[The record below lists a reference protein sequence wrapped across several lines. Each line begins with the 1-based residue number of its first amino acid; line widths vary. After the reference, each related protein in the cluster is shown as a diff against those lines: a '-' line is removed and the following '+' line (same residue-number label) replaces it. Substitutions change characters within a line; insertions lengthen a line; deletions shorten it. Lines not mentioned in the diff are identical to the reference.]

1 MRRRSGSWDNGRKDY
16 GEELETMGKKT
27 DVVKA
32 EQKSARFQVKAT
44 DDEAGTFRAVVS
56 VFGNVD
62 SYGDRM
68 VKGSFSKSLEE
79 WEERGAA
86 IPFLWDHAIGD
97 PFAYVGELTEAKETD
112 EGLEVAGRFDM
123 DDEFSRKS
131 YRLMKS
137 GRVREF
143 SFGFFI
149 RSAGFV
155 EDEDEG
161 VVREVKDVDLIEVSM
176 TQIGANRETRL
187 VEVRSASD
195 GRPEVRAAAAESSS
209 GVVQSVSL
217 EDLDA
222 AVDALDGARATIEET
237 LGKLKAA
244 RATIEANA
252 ENADAEDAA
261 KAAGSNSS
269 DTKNDEHAA
278 ASPPAAPAE
287 ESTGTKAGDDPEA
300 AAATVQAL
308 QASILEYELKGL

>member
-1 MRRRSGSWDNGRKDY
+1 MKAQ
-16 GEELETMGKKT
+16 
-27 DVVKA
+27 KA
-32 EQKSARFQVKAT
+32 EQKSIGFQVKAA
-44 DDEAGTFRAVVS
+44 DDETGSFRAVAS

-68 VKGSFSKSLEE
+68 MKGSFSRSLEE
-79 WEERGAA
+79 WKERGAA

-123 DDEFSRKS
+123 DDDFSRKA

-137 GRVREF
+137 RRVREL
-143 SFGFFI
+143 SFGFFV

-155 EDEDEG
+155 EDEEEG

-176 TQIGANRETRL
+176 TQIGANRETRV
-187 VEVRSASD
+187 VEVRSAPD
-195 GRPEVRAAAAESSS
+195 GRPEVRAAQAESSS
-209 GVVQSVSL
+209 GVAKTVSL

-222 AVDALDGARATIEET
+222 AVDALDAARATIEGT
-237 LGKLKAA
+237 LEKLKAA
-244 RATIEANA
+244 RATLEAA
-252 ENADAEDAA
+252 SDEEAADDA
-261 KAAGSNSS
+261 KAAGSDSS

-278 ASPPAAPAE
+278 ASSPDAPAE
-287 ESTGTKAGDDPEA
+287 ESTGTKAGAGPEA

-308 QASILEYELKGL
+308 QAMILEYELKGL